1 MSKIL
6 KQLKSIE
13 AEVGALPK
21 YYSNHLWITPPAED
35 GFSYIGLSEFA
46 KRYFV
51 RFNKIN
57 IDRFVK
63 TNYSLQNRFHLEAFV
78 N

>member
-13 AEVGALPK
+13 VEVGALPK
-21 YYSNHLWITPPAED
+21 YYSNHLWITPPADD
-35 GFSYIGLSEFA
+35 GFSYIGLSEFV
-46 KRYFV
+46 KKYFV

-57 IDRFVK
+57 IDRFPK
-63 TNYSLQNRFHLEAFV
+63 SNYSLQNGFHIEAFIK
-78 N
+78 